1 MSLKGVIFDLDG
13 VLVDTIPLHF
23 AAWQRMFHEY
33 GYIFDEKIYREK
45 VDGRTRIDGA
55 RNVMENVDEQIILEA
70 ADRKQDYFLELID
83 QGCLKSFATSISLIK
98 ELRMH
103 NVCLATASSSVNAK
117 AILDKIGVLNDFA
130 TVVTSADIKYGK
142 PNPEIFS
149 TAAQKLGLSSTEC
162 IVLEDAQAG
171 VQAAK
176 RGGFICVGVDR
187 YSQPQYFLDADIVV
201 KDLADLDY
209 NSLNRL
215 MID

>member
-23 AAWQRMFHEY
+23 AAWQRMFNEY
-33 GYIFDEKIYREK
+33 GYAFDEEIYRKK
-45 VDGRTRIDGA
+45 VDGRPRTDGV
-55 RNVMENVDEQIILEA
+55 RNVMENSDEQAILEA
-70 ADRKQDYFLELID
+70 ADRKQSYYLELID
-83 QGCLKSFATSISLIK
+83 QGHLKSFATSVPLIK

-103 NVCLATASSSVNAK
+103 NVRLATASSSVNAQ

-130 TVVTSADIKYGK
+130 AVVTSADIKYGK
-142 PNPEIFS
+142 PNPEIFT
-149 TAAQKLGLSSTEC
+149 TAARQLGLSSAEC

-176 RGGFICVGVDR
+176 QGGFICVGVDR
-187 YSQPQYFLDADIVV
+187 HSQPQYFLDADVVV

-209 NSLNRL
+209 EFLNRL
-215 MID
+215 IAD